1 VIQQT
6 FIRSEITSS
15 TSSFC
20 FSIEEILTQKKIE
33 ILENIMHL
41 KTKNYTINEITEKQ
55 TLSQNSKRSMSL
67 SFRQRSVSVMQMI
80 SSQSNNAFDVLKN
93 SFSTRTSQNTI
104 QDTQSQHHFQTDFKS
119 RKRFFNNKKTIENKQ
134 NDDELWQRSSRL
146 RFYNT
151 TSKMKRKIRWCR
163 F

>member
-1 VIQQT
+1 
-6 FIRSEITSS
+6 
-15 TSSFC
+15 
-20 FSIEEILTQKKIE
+20 
-33 ILENIMHL
+33 MHL

-134 NDDELWQRSSRL
+134 NDDEL
-146 RFYNT
+146 
-151 TSKMKRKIRWCR
+151 
-163 F
+163 